1 VPVSSLENCC
11 DSVMLPPAVTMAPL
25 IACTMPG
32 RSSQT
37 RVRIQCVEVSVTAPE
52 YSGIEV
58 ALVRGIPRLVPR
70 HHLPN
75 GILPLSSNST
85 TTAPA
90 FPWVGLLVLAGAIF
104 VSVTSEFLPTGLLPD
119 MASELDV
126 SESRI
131 GLLVTIFA
139 GTVVVST
146 TPLAALTRRYSRK
159 YLVVIVLLVIAT
171 GNVIAA
177 LAPSYEILVGARI
190 IGGLAHGL
198 FWAVVGAYAA
208 HLVPKHQIGRAVAI
222 TSGGGT
228 AAFVLGVP
236 LGTALGHARLA
247 FATIGVIVV
256 VLAVLVLRF
265 LPAVDHRVTLATGEI
280 ALPMRKDRSI
290 PAVIILCLIIIVVMT
305 GHNLFY
311 TYIAP
316 WLIAVGGFE
325 EDSIAILLFLFGG
338 AGAIGLVL
346 AGLVTDRFPRGGM
359 VVATVVV
366 AVSVFVLALFSG
378 SQVAIVASLVVWGIA
393 FGGLPAML
401 QTRMLHAA
409 SARLRDLAAALFT
422 TSFNFAIGFGALVG
436 GLLLDQIGI
445 ITLPFVDVAI
455 ISVGI
460 VFMLVTNVW
469 LAARAKRSRIA

>member
-1 VPVSSLENCC
+1 MSSHT
-11 DSVMLPPAVTMAPL
+11 PT
-25 IACTMPG
+25 T
-32 RSSQT
+32 
-37 RVRIQCVEVSVTAPE
+37 
-52 YSGIEV
+52 
-58 ALVRGIPRLVPR
+58 
-70 HHLPN
+70 
-75 GILPLSSNST
+75 ST
-85 TTAPA
+85 PA

-104 VSVTSEFLPTGLLPD
+104 VSVTSEFLPVGLLPD
-119 MASELDV
+119 MAGELGV
-126 SESRI
+126 EESRI

-139 GTVVVST
+139 GTVVIST
-146 TPLAALTRRYSRK
+146 TPLAALTRAYSRK

-171 GNVIAA
+171 GNVLAA
-177 LAPSYEILVGARI
+177 LAPTYEILVGARI

-236 LGTALGHARLA
+236 LGTALGHALGWRLA

-256 VLAVLVLRF
+256 ILAALVLKF

-280 ALPMRKDRSI
+280 AVPMRKDRSV
-290 PAVIILCLIIIVVMT
+290 PGVVILCIIIIVVMT

-311 TYIAP
+311 TYISP
-316 WLIAVGGFE
+316 WLISVGGFE
-325 EDSIAILLFLFGG
+325 EGSIAILLFLFGG

-346 AGLVTDRFPRGGM
+346 AGLVSDRFPRAGLI
-359 VVATVVV
+359 VATAAV
-366 AVSVFVLALFSG
+366 AVSVLVLGLFSQ
-378 SQVAIVASLVVWGIA
+378 SQVVIVAALVVWGIA

-401 QTRMLHAA
+401 QTRMLHTA

-436 GLLLDQIGI
+436 GLLLDQVGI
-445 ITLPFVDVAI
+445 ISLAFVDVAI
-455 ISVGI
+455 ISVGV
-460 VFMLVTNVW
+460 VFMVLSNVW
-469 LAARAKRSRIA
+469 LAARARRPRLV

>member
-1 VPVSSLENCC
+1 
-11 DSVMLPPAVTMAPL
+11 M
-25 IACTMPG
+25 
-32 RSSQT
+32 
-37 RVRIQCVEVSVTAPE
+37 
-52 YSGIEV
+52 
-58 ALVRGIPRLVPR
+58 
-70 HHLPN
+70 
-75 GILPLSSNST
+75 SSNST

-119 MASELDV
+119 MASELEV

-159 YLVVIVLLVIAT
+159 YLVVIVLLVVAT
-171 GNVIAA
+171 GNVLAA
-177 LAPSYEILVGARI
+177 LAPTYEILVGARI

-236 LGTALGHARLA
+236 LGTALGHALGWRLA
-247 FATIGVIVV
+247 FATIGVIVI
-256 VLAVLVLRF
+256 VLAILVLRF
-265 LPAVDHRVTLATGEI
+265 LPAVDHRVPLATGEI
-280 ALPMRKDRSI
+280 PMPLRKDRSI
-290 PAVIILCLIIIVVMT
+290 PGVIVLCFVIIVVMT

-316 WLIAVGGFE
+316 WLISVGGFG

-338 AGAIGLVL
+338 AGAVGLVL
-346 AGLVTDRFPRGGM
+346 AGLVSDRFPRGGM
-359 VVATVVV
+359 IVATTVV
-366 AVSVFVLALFSG
+366 AVSVLVMALWSG
-378 SQVAIVASLVVWGIA
+378 SQVVIVASLVVWGIA

-401 QTRMLHAA
+401 QTRMLHTA
-409 SARLRDLAAALFT
+409 SARMRDLAAALFT

-436 GLLLDQIGI
+436 GLLLDQAGI
-445 ITLPFVDVAI
+445 ITLPFVDVVI
-455 ISVGI
+455 IAVGV
-460 VFMLVTNVW
+460 VFMVVSNLW
-469 LAARAKRSRIA
+469 LSARAKRARIA